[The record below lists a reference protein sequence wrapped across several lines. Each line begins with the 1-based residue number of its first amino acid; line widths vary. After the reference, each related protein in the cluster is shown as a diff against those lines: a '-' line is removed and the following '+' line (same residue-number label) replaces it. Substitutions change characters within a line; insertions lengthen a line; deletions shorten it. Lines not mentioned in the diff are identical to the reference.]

1 MKRIF
6 IVALAILAAISASAQ
21 NKRQTIRPDWMLEK
35 PQPGNSTYEYVIE
48 HGEGLTEKDALDEA
62 INRVHQYYTRR
73 LGQGIKSGQDGVTL
87 QNETYN
93 IPFKKVCEHTEKQ
106 NDGTYLV
113 FVLCQVALRGDITP
127 IFEEYNMCN
136 SISKYRNYM
145 HKKNVS
151 AMVASV
157 FVPGSG
163 MMVKRHYA
171 SGVCTLLGEMA
182 FVGGAVSSYFLAKK
196 ELATMRNYDVTLSD
210 FNKAKKNYGIY
221 RKVNIACLSAAGV
234 LYVYNLI
241 RTGTMKQKVKLP
253 GLSLV
258 PAIMPMDDCLAS
270 GVNVTL
276 KF

>member
-1 MKRIF
+1 MRKIF
-6 IVALAILAAISASAQ
+6 IVALAIFAAVSALAQ

-62 INRVHQYYTRR
+62 VNRVHQYYIRR
-73 LGQGIKSGQDGVTL
+73 LGQGINSGQEGVTL

-93 IPFKKVCEHTEKQ
+93 IPFKKVCEYTEKQ

-127 IFEEYNMCN
+127 TFEDYNTCN

-145 HKKNVS
+145 HKKNIS

-157 FVPGSG
+157 FIPGSG
-163 MMVKRHYA
+163 MMIKRHYG
-171 SGVCTLLGEMA
+171 SGIVTMLGEMA
-182 FVGGAVSSYFLAKK
+182 FVGGTVTTYYLAQNQ
-196 ELATMRNYDVTLSD
+196 LAIMRSNDVTLND
-210 FNKAKKNYGIY
+210 FNKAKKNYDIY

-253 GLSLV
+253 GLSFAPV
-258 PAIMPMDDCLAS
+258 VMPMDNCLAS